1 MKKLTAI
8 ILTLATAASLTA
20 CNDNSDNVVVDT
32 PQNSSDTT
40 TSSGSED
47 GNNSGENSSSTSD
60 SPETSVDP
68 QTQVLIDAFTLDSFT
83 APDGSTVDKSEAVY
97 AYGSEESGITL
108 TIGYDFSYMRYA
120 EPLFD
125 TTFDNP
131 NLIDWDTLEFNTDIG
146 FLVENTNYFKV
157 KAGDTLENG
166 LTVESAQYWINS
178 AGEMFS
184 SEIVLS
190 GELALEGILY
200 CVAENPDYVDE
211 QGDLMFFADSTK
223 SSFVPM
229 PNSPID
235 FTEKWTDT
243 SDNFAAV
250 FDGKRIHFGNIND
263 VSVDLSDT
271 FRNSSY
277 VEAKITMK
285 GVRVMYTENGGGF
298 VYAEPVDVEV
308 IG

>member
-1 MKKLTAI
+1 MKKITLI
-8 ILTLATAASLTA
+8 ILTLAIMASLTA
-20 CNDNSDNVVVDT
+20 CNDNSDNVIVDT

-40 TSSGSED
+40 TSSGSEV

-68 QTQVLIDAFTLDSFT
+68 QTQALIDAFTLDSFT

-97 AYGSEESGITL
+97 AYGSEESGTTL

-166 LTVESAQYWINS
+166 LTVESAQYWIGTD
-178 AGEMFS
+178 GEVFS
-184 SEIVLS
+184 SEIILN
-190 GELALEGILY
+190 GELTLEGILLCFADIPEY
-200 CVAENPDYVDE
+200 IDN
-211 QGDLMFFADSTK
+211 QGDLLFFADSTK
-223 SSFVPM
+223 NHLIPVAREYG
-229 PNSPID
+229 ID
-235 FTEKWTDT
+235 ITARFMY
-243 SDNFAAV
+243 DNFAAIY
-250 FDGKRIHFGNIND
+250 DGQNIRFGNIND
-263 VSVDLSDT
+263 ISVDIDDL
-271 FRNSSY
+271 FRDVNY
-277 VEAKITMK
+277 VKAKITMK